1 MSPTSSC
8 TPCSGTTAFPREVL
22 LPNSDDSGSEATQ
35 FDIIMLEN
43 NGEIIS
49 DPASLS
55 AEENLINETES
66 DVNALIKLPEPLQRF
81 MRSTPPE
88 PTMPSTIASKTL
100 GFLTKPKGPRVEKPR
115 SKKKAAKRNER
126 RLRAIQAQAEALLT
140 DPDSDAGDTK
150 SPTFECRDEWA
161 AVQRGCPAYS
171 GALM

>member
-55 AEENLINETES
+55 AEVEGHQTLNI
-66 DVNALIKLPEPLQRF
+66 VLPTSLNQ
-81 MRSTPPE
+81 M
-88 PTMPSTIASKTL
+88 
-100 GFLTKPKGPRVEKPR
+100 
-115 SKKKAAKRNER
+115 
-126 RLRAIQAQAEALLT
+126 
-140 DPDSDAGDTK
+140 
-150 SPTFECRDEWA
+150 
-161 AVQRGCPAYS
+161 
-171 GALM
+171 